1 MAHANKQLNT
11 LAPLPIP
18 IPSGGIQVQLNTLA
32 EGAPRAAWATQNPR
46 HGRGRGEA
54 RGDPEK
60 KAMSHVANMIIIWT
74 VFNWNTS
81 NETPSSVTGH
91 RLVIVFK
98 L

>member
-1 MAHANKQLNT
+1 MAYTNKQLNT

-32 EGAPRAAWATQNPR
+32 EGAPRAAWATQKPR

-60 KAMSHVANMIIIWT
+60 KAMNRVLSMISRTDAIIQ
-74 VFNWNTS
+74 S
-81 NETPSSVTGH
+81 PQDLYS
-91 RLVIVFK
+91 
-98 L
+98 